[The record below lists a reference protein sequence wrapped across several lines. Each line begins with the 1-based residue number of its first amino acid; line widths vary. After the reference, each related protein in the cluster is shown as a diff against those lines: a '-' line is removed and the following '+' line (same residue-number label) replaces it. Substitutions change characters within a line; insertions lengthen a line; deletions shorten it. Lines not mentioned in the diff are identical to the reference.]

1 MISYDLNPKSQKV
14 LYKLHFWLDTF
25 KGSNGLAPDMVEE
38 IQETI
43 WTIKERGSYTD
54 IERELLNQVRD
65 WYLEFNKI

>member
-25 KGSNGLAPDMVEE
+25 KESNGLVGE

-54 IERELLNQVRD
+54 HERELLNQIRG
-65 WYLEFNKI
+65 WYLEFKKI